1 MFTTFVPT
9 LIRAHPGLLC
19 FHGDNN
25 AKKRADSAIAYF
37 QGKLAFPIGLLH
49 ALTSFQH
56 LSRGNRHAPAHM
68 VPHREPPLIMPASFL
83 DRFYALGLGDE
94 DAARFVASLRD
105 DPPARCD
112 KLVHLPFAPVA
123 HEYERQL

>member
-25 AKKRADSAIAYF
+25 AKKRAGSAIAYF

-56 LSRGNRHAPAHM
+56 LSRRNRHHVEPAQGIKRLQ
-68 VPHREPPLIMPASFL
+68 PAGTRAFAAHRRSQS
-83 DRFYALGLGDE
+83 R
-94 DAARFVASLRD
+94 
-105 DPPARCD
+105 
-112 KLVHLPFAPVA
+112 
-123 HEYERQL
+123 